1 MDKFE
6 GRVALVTG
14 AASGIGLS
22 LARVF
27 AEQGMKLVLAD
38 IEETALEAARR
49 ELAEAGTEVLAL
61 SCDVSDA
68 GAVEALAVRA
78 EQRFGAVHIVCNNA
92 GVFAGGQLW
101 DASLD
106 DYHWLL
112 NVNLFGVIHGV
123 RSFVPRMIASGE
135 DCHMVNTAS
144 MAALTSMPY
153 SGIYNMTKHAVL
165 ALSESLFH
173 ELSLSAPQLGVSC
186 LCPEAVATNIA
197 SSDRNRPPV
206 LAEAPD
212 SDARQLAQG
221 AIVATTDAGVDPRVL
236 AERVLKAIRERQ
248 FYILSEDAWR
258 ETAHARLDDI
268 RQAANPRLLPPEM

>member
-1 MDKFE
+1 MDKFK

-38 IEETALEAARR
+38 IEEIALEAARS
-49 ELAEAGTEVLAL
+49 ELAEAGAEVLAL
-61 SCDVSDA
+61 RCDVSDA
-68 GAVEALAVRA
+68 GAVEALAVSA
-78 EQRFGAVHIVCNNA
+78 EQAFGTIHIVCNNA
-92 GVFAGGQLW
+92 GVFTGGQLW
-101 DASLD
+101 DASLE

-123 RSFVPRMIASGE
+123 RSFIPRMIASGE

-186 LCPEAVATNIA
+186 LCPEAVATDIA

-212 SDARQLAQG
+212 SDARQLAQD
-221 AIVATTDAGVDPRVL
+221 AIIATTAAGVEPRVL

-248 FYILSEDAWR
+248 FYILSDDAWR

-268 RQAANPRLLPPEM
+268 RQASNPRLLPPEI